1 MKPTFKKH
9 AILIASILM
18 LGITAPMV
26 NAQNAPAPSVTNYA
40 FFTREINVAQY
51 AGKKMR
57 LTAFVKVSGSD
68 SAECNI
74 ITLVK
79 KKDNSPGFRNDFHA
93 NMIKRKTWQQATVEG
108 PLDATAK
115 TLQLGGY
122 CKNNGSFFFDD
133 FNLSVE
139 TSAGKYEKL
148 ALPNGGFENADLS
161 PWVAGTPSAPMN
173 FDGVSF
179 QQDQKDAA
187 IGKGALRIDANHVD
201 YGKNDSAGGYADV
214 NGIKLYYEVYG
225 QGKPL
230 LLLHG
235 NGGSIKGHSARI
247 SYFKQFYKVIAV
259 DSRAQGRSGDANQEL
274 TYDLMT
280 DDINK
285 LLNVLHID
293 SAYIWGQ
300 SDGGI
305 IGLILAME
313 HPDKVRKLATWG
325 ANIQADSTALLPE
338 IYRGVVDASKNSTDP
353 KAKKLNMLMAKY
365 PNIAFAKLNKISV
378 PAMIMSGDRDAI
390 QLTHTLEIYKHL
402 PHGQLFIM
410 PGATHYGAYESPNLF
425 NQVLKEFFDKQSK

>member
-1 MKPTFKKH
+1 MKPTFKKNP
-9 AILIASILM
+9 ILIASIFM
-18 LGITAPMV
+18 LSMTALKAD
-26 NAQNAPAPSVTNYA
+26 AQNLPAPSVTNYA
-40 FFTREINVAQY
+40 FFTREINVEQY
-51 AGKKMR
+51 AGKKFR
-57 LTAFVKVSGSD
+57 LTAFVKESGSD

-79 KKDNSPGFRNDFHA
+79 KLDNSPGFHNDFHA
-93 NMIKRKTWQQATVEG
+93 NMFKSKKWQQATVEG
-108 PLDATAK
+108 TLDATAK

-139 TSAGKYEKL
+139 ANPGKYEKIT
-148 ALPNGGFENADLS
+148 LPNGGFENTDLS
-161 PWVAGTPSAPMN
+161 PWVVGTPSAPMN

-179 QQDQKDAA
+179 YLSNKEAVA
-187 IGKGALRIDANHVD
+187 GKGSLRIDVNHID
-201 YGKNDSAGGYADV
+201 YGKNDSAGGYVDV

-247 SYFKQFYKVIAV
+247 AYFKQFYKVIVV
-259 DSRAQGRSGDANQEL
+259 DSRAQGRSDDGKQEL

-280 DDINK
+280 NDVNK
-285 LLNVLHID
+285 LLDILHVD
-293 SAYIWGQ
+293 SAYVWGQ

-338 IYRGVVDASKNSTDP
+338 IYRSVVDASKNSNNP

-365 PNIAFAKLNKISV
+365 PNIPFANLNRISA
-378 PAMIMSGDRDAI
+378 PTMIMSGDRDAI
-390 QLTHTLEIYKHL
+390 QLTHTFEIYKHI
-402 PHGQLFIM
+402 PKGQLFIM
-410 PGATHYGAYESPNLF
+410 PGATHYGAYENPNLF